1 MKSVL
6 LSILL
11 TVPSTVMGDAG
22 VSVSYRSTP
31 VIVEKNWLNDS
42 KWPAEAAFYD
52 GITTYRTLNMM
63 TINLYFD
70 DSLKAHDK
78 NKVAGKYTTKYY
90 ISEFEPPSKEYP
102 VGRMV
107 EREVDIG
114 DATPE
119 EINTRNAW
127 KEGNKRVPKV
137 YAKQVY
143 VKSRIKGWLP
153 GWLNP
158 NKGAGYIFGLNFNYA
173 AEKDLVEFYSWDAYI
188 GKRIFLLPHLLHVYF
203 KIGPSYA
210 RYNYDFVDRYLF
222 TESKIGGFYNIG
234 FQALVL
240 KGIKIFTEIEF
251 RSYGAAPMPES
262 FNLEKSN
269 VEFVNTLPPFSS
281 NYNDAKFSK
290 EWLKDLVSQGIRFGL
305 KFNF

>member
-11 TVPSTVMGDAG
+11 LVPSTVMSDAG

-31 VIVEKNWLNDS
+31 VIIEKNWLNNS
-42 KWPAEAAFYD
+42 KWPAEAAFYE
-52 GITTYRTLNMM
+52 GVNTYRTLNMM
-63 TINLYFD
+63 TVNLYFD

-78 NKVAGKYTTKYY
+78 NKVTGNYIIKHY

-127 KEGNKRVPKV
+127 KEGDERVPEV
-137 YAKQVY
+137 YAKRVY
-143 VKSRIKGWLP
+143 VRSRLKGWLP

-158 NKGAGYIFGLNFNYA
+158 NKGAGYIFGINFNYA

-188 GKRIFLLPHLLHVYF
+188 GKRIFLLPHLFHIYF

-210 RYNYDFVDRYLF
+210 RYNYDFVDRFLS
-222 TESKIGGFYNIG
+222 TETKIGGFYNIG
-234 FQALVL
+234 FQVIAL

-251 RSYGAAPMPES
+251 RSYGAAPMNDS
-262 FNLEKSN
+262 FNLENNN